1 MRGIFTHPIRLPF
14 ISVNIKRGGGSN
26 YNNVA
31 DGMQAVCAI
40 APLKE
45 TSHSVVLSA
54 DVVPDLECMPALN
67 VMCVKVKS
75 CDNDTEYQSCNSCV
89 NDCMVTEVDA
99 GNDDD
104 DDESTVIVADNADQL
119 LVNDM
124 ADSNEQLIKAQ
135 HENSTL
141 ASWTSAGV
149 RTCREIQQDVQS
161 HAVPRDTTAWSSV
174 APGHS
179 AGRVGLTGGAK
190 RDDWSLAI
198 HAGLRTL
205 TAWTTG
211 GAVGDVDRS
220 ARRQRRPR
228 QAGRELHDRLA
239 CSLEKGGRLGSAAR
253 SPRSRGV
260 HAPLQPAFE
269 GQALRRGRQGDRCR
283 RRRGRQAV

>member
-1 MRGIFTHPIRLPF
+1 
-14 ISVNIKRGGGSN
+14 
-26 YNNVA
+26 
-31 DGMQAVCAI
+31 MQAVCAT

-54 DVVPDLECMPALN
+54 DVVADLECMPALN
-67 VMCVKVKS
+67 VMCVKVQS

-104 DDESTVIVADNADQL
+104 DDESTVSAADNADQL

-135 HENSTL
+135 HDNPTL

-149 RTCREIQQDVQS
+149 RTRREIQQDVQS

-179 AGRVGLTGGAK
+179 VGFVGLTGGAK

-205 TAWTTG
+205 TA
-211 GAVGDVDRS
+211 
-220 ARRQRRPR
+220 
-228 QAGRELHDRLA
+228 
-239 CSLEKGGRLGSAAR
+239 
-253 SPRSRGV
+253 
-260 HAPLQPAFE
+260 
-269 GQALRRGRQGDRCR
+269 
-283 RRRGRQAV
+283 